1 MPKKKLTKAQVKR
14 SLKSINTN
22 LYRMIMERLDVPDNN
37 IPIST
42 PKLMELHRTIESVS
56 TKIYNVEFPDWLNDS
71 RTVEQLLVRLVLVYL
86 TARETGV
93 M

>member
-14 SLKSINTN
+14 SLRSINTN

-42 PKLMELHRTIESVS
+42 PKLMELHRTIESAFKRV
-56 TKIYNVEFPDWLNDS
+56 K
-71 RTVEQLLVRLVLVYL
+71 
-86 TARETGV
+86 
-93 M
+93 

>member
-14 SLKSINTN
+14 KLRSINTN

-42 PKLMELHRTIESVS
+42 PKLMELHRTIESAF
-56 TKIYNVEFPDWLNDS
+56 KRIK
-71 RTVEQLLVRLVLVYL
+71 
-86 TARETGV
+86 
-93 M
+93 